1 VRLDVGSVLLQWAA
15 GGLLACWVTT
25 RRRVVGPGYGWLVRS
40 VYAVLALGGALIGIA
55 SSGHSFG
62 ATVRDVAGLLMVGL
76 ALFALGVSIS
86 RRDAAPRG
94 SHSFDP
100 RLDLL
105 APTVGFVAVLG
116 AAGAV
121 GGPYAL
127 SAARLVA
134 GALLLGFVTDSM
146 LLGHW
151 YLVQPGLPRDPLRE
165 LVRLSALVVPLDV
178 ALLLVPV
185 GMVSVLNGT
194 IADGYQGLLGWMWAL
209 SAVTTVVLLGM
220 TDRALN
226 ERFYSA
232 VMAATGLLYLAILT
246 AFGTDVLAR
255 ALLAS

>member
-1 VRLDVGSVLLQWAA
+1 V
-15 GGLLACWVTT
+15 
-25 RRRVVGPGYGWLVRS
+25 
-40 VYAVLALGGALIGIA
+40 
-55 SSGHSFG
+55 
-62 ATVRDVAGLLMVGL
+62 
-76 ALFALGVSIS
+76 S
-86 RRDAAPRG
+86 RRHVTPDGPK
-94 SHSFDP
+94 SFDP

-105 APTVGFVAVLG
+105 APAAGFVAVLG
-116 AAGAV
+116 AAAEA

-127 SAARLVA
+127 TSARFVV

-151 YLVQPGLPRDPLRE
+151 YLVQPGLPRSPLRE
-165 LVRLSALVVPLDV
+165 MVRLSAIVVPVDV

-185 GMVSVLNGT
+185 GMVSVINGT
-194 IADGYQGLLGWMWAL
+194 IADGYQGLLGWMWAV
-209 SAVTTVVLLGM
+209 SAVTTIALLGL

-246 AFGTDVLAR
+246 SFGTDVLAR